1 MTRWGE
7 LRAVLPGGGTGR
19 AWGDDGGGCR
29 FALRSAA
36 RPGCRASRAPLGPDG
51 RADRVSRREGHCCP
65 STRAR
70 TRRPG
75 SVAAELGSGG
85 AGGLAGPV
93 GGELG
98 ADRGGDTPVRAG
110 GRAARRG

>member
-7 LRAVLPGGGTGR
+7 LRAVLPRGGTGR

-36 RPGCRASRAPLGPDG
+36 RPGCRASRAPLGADG
-51 RADRVSRREGHCCP
+51 RADRVSRWEGRCCP
-65 STRAR
+65 SARAR

-75 SVAAELGSGG
+75 TVAPELGSGG

-93 GGELG
+93 GDELD
-98 ADRGGDTPVRAG
+98 ADRGVDTSFRPG
-110 GRAARRG
+110 GPAARG